1 MGHPSFRCHDNKN
14 LCRNDDPFHYT
25 ALICVLDS
33 VCPPPNF
40 LSRRLDKHDIMKITD
55 VNES

>member
-25 ALICVLDS
+25 ALICVLDN
-33 VCPPPNF
+33 VCSPQFP
-40 LSRRLDKHDIMKITD
+40 IAQ
-55 VNES
+55 VGQA

>member
-33 VCPPPNF
+33 VCSPPQFP
-40 LSRRLDKHDIMKITD
+40 IAQ
-55 VNES
+55 VGQA